1 MKTSLQVIGR
11 VILVI
16 ALVWFFIDSTRIALK
31 YEDAKAK
38 AVANHSKVMADEA
51 PEVN

>member
-1 MKTSLQVIGR
+1 MKSSLLFIGR

-16 ALVWFFIDSTRIALK
+16 IAMWMFIDSTRIALK
-31 YEDAKAK
+31 HEDAKAK
-38 AVANHSKVMADEA
+38 SIANHSKVMADEA